1 MQMRNEGTQEIKRV
15 NRSQLTDHGRES
27 RVNFRQDRLQAKEL
41 WQE

>member
-27 RVNFRQDRLQAKEL
+27 RVNFRLQAKEL